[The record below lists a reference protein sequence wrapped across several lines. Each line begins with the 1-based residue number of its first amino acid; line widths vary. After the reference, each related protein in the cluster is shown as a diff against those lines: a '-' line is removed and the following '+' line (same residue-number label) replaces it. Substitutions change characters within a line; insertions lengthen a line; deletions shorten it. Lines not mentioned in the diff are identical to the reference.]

1 MDLETLG
8 PSDHSVQNVQ
18 CNGDENIVAECNT
31 TSSLSQCE
39 TSAGVVCQGNNYYS
53 DNFCVI
59 DIFIVTHTSVLCI
72 PILPNTF
79 FFVLDPLTTSEDNC
93 TDGNIRLTS
102 NSSNPLKGRLEICY
116 NHAWGTVCDTGFS
129 QNDADVVCRQ
139 LGEQF
144 GYAHSHSIPLLDAAF
159 GEGVGPIFIDNLGCG
174 GNEIMISDCNVIGV
188 IGLAQ
193 CDHSNDAGVE
203 CIGRSFLTKLD
214 NQSICT

>member
-8 PSDHSVQNVQ
+8 PANHSIHNVQ
-18 CNGDENIVAECNT
+18 CSGDEDTLAECSAIT
-31 TSSLSQCE
+31 SLSQCE
-39 TSAGVVCQGNNYYS
+39 TSAGVVCQGNDYYS
-53 DNFCVI
+53 YNILCNWHHHCY
-59 DIFIVTHTSVLCI
+59 TYNHTMYTYLTEHF
-72 PILPNTF
+72 L
-79 FFVLDPLTTSEDNC
+79 FVLDPLTTSGDNC

-139 LGEQF
+139 LGEQH
-144 GYAHSHSIPLLDAAF
+144 GYAHSHSIPLLNAAF

-174 GNEIMISDCNVIGV
+174 GNEMMISDCNVIGV

-203 CIGRSFLTKLD
+203 CVGMSFLTKLD